1 MRPLVT
7 NGKNILA
14 RIDHFTKIKWPVVD
28 IPAPKKKRK
37 NDYIT
42 EIKMQEDVAHLIELT
57 SKHLHLGYLGK
68 LEKEQQHEKC
78 EQELSALVLGLH
90 SSQKSQIITISNF
103 FKKKYH
109 QTNIIQFYKE
119 MQKEIRAET

>member
-28 IPAPKKKRK
+28 IPPTKKNEKKK
-37 NDYIT
+37 NDYIM

-57 SKHLHLGYLGK
+57 SKHLHLGYLDK
-68 LEKEQQHEKC
+68 LEKERQHEKC

-90 SSQKSQIITISNF
+90 SSQKSQVITISKF
-103 FKKKYH
+103 FLKK
-109 QTNIIQFYKE
+109 NIIRQ
-119 MQKEIRAET
+119 T